1 MPVTTIIT
9 QKGDDNLGNE
19 KYRHEIKHSISYGD
33 FLMLTGKIGLVAKP
47 DENMRD
53 GEYFIRSL
61 YFDSYTDKVLRE
73 KLDGLGER
81 EKFRIR
87 FYNMD
92 SGFIRLE
99 KKSKKEG
106 LCLKRSA
113 ELTKEQAQNI
123 IAGDLT
129 FLSESADPLLKE
141 LYVKMLAEQLRPKMI
156 VDYKRKAYVFPY
168 GNVRVT
174 FDYEISSSYDLENF
188 FGDTAKIPVPN
199 EIILEV
205 KYGEFLPQIIANIT
219 QLGGRQSCSFSKYA
233 AARYI

>member
-1 MPVTTIIT
+1 MQLQVIT
-9 QKGDDNLGNE
+9 KGEDSFLE
-19 KYRHEIKHSISYGD
+19 KYRHESKHGISCGD
-33 FLMLTGKIGLVAKP
+33 FLMLTAKIGLIAKP
-47 DENMRD
+47 DPHMKD

-61 YFDSYTDKVLRE
+61 YFDSYSDKALRE

-92 SGFIRLE
+92 DSFVRLE

-113 ELTKEQAQNI
+113 ALTREQTEKI
-123 IAGDLT
+123 ISGDLG
-129 FLSESADPLLKE
+129 FLEASEEPLLREFYIKTLTE
-141 LYVKMLAEQLRPKMI
+141 RLRPKI
-156 VDYKRKAYVFPY
+156 ITDYTRKAFVYPY

-174 FDYEISSSYDLENF
+174 FDYNISASYDLEKF
-188 FGDTAKIPVPN
+188 FGEAASVPVPN
-199 EIILEV
+199 QIILEV
-205 KYGEFLPQIIANIT
+205 KYDEFLPQIIADVT

-233 AARYI
+233 AARTFDV